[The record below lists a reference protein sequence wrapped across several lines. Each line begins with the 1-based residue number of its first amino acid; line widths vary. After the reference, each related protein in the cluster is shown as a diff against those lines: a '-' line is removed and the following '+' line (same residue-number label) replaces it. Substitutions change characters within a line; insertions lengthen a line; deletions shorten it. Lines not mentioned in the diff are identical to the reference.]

1 MADLRSDLEARL
13 AGEVRFDAVSR
24 ALYSTDASVY
34 QIEPVGVAIVRSRE
48 DVLAALAC
56 ARAHGVSI
64 TARGGGTSQAGQ
76 AIGAGLQVDT
86 SKYFNRLLEVNV
98 EERWA
103 RVEPGI
109 VLDELNAQLAP
120 HRLRFAPDISTAS
133 RATIGGMISNNSS
146 GARSVRYGKTID
158 HVLDLHV
165 VLADGSV
172 AHLRPLTPGELDAA
186 CAAETFEGACYRTVR
201 RLAARH
207 AEEIDRRYPK
217 ILRRVGGY
225 NLDAFTPARNSAD
238 AGAGAPFN
246 LAKLVVGSEGTL
258 GLIVEARLNLV
269 PLPNAKAV
277 LTIEYDDLLDALG
290 ETPAILAHDPSAVE
304 VMDRSILDH
313 ARENPALD
321 AMRRAVLHT
330 DCGAL
335 LCVELYGDSVAEL
348 RQRLDRLEA
357 DVRARGVATHTT
369 RATAPA
375 DQARIW
381 KLRESSLGLSMAMK
395 GDAKSISFVEDTAV
409 APERLRGFIERFLE
423 VVRRHGTTAGVYAH
437 ASVGCLHV
445 RPVINLK
452 TAAGVQQFEAI
463 AHEIAGLVLEFGGA
477 LSGEHGDGLVR
488 GPFMARM
495 FGPELYEA
503 FRTVKRTFDPN
514 GLFNPGK
521 IVDAP
526 PLTANLRYGAGYRT
540 PNPAAVFDHSEHG
553 GLGRAVEMC
562 SGVGAC
568 RKTLSGTMCPSYMA
582 TRDEAHSTR
591 GRANTLRLAMT
602 GALGRDDPRETGL
615 GDRDVYD
622 VLDLCLECRACKTEC
637 PVGVD
642 MARFKSEFLADYWR
656 RHGTP
661 LRARVLGHIRDLSAL
676 ASRAAPLV
684 NPWLD
689 RGWVRALNERFFG
702 IDRRRSLPPWAR
714 RTLAAAWRQRSTGD
728 GGRTPAPGSGL
739 AVAAAA
745 ARANATAVAA
755 AGARADATA
764 VAAAG
769 ARADAGAVAAA
780 AARANAKAGARAV
793 APDAVLFNDTFTNY
807 FDPEIGLAAADVLEA
822 AGLTVGLGPDA
833 CCGRP
838 LISQGLLDEARE
850 RAADAVRRLYPLAA
864 AGTPIILLEPS
875 CLSALT
881 DDAPALLRGEAQQ
894 QAREI
899 AAACV
904 LFEDYLNQRL
914 GDGRAALHLRSG
926 PDEILLHG
934 HCHQKSL
941 GLVGPARALLD
952 RIPGARVTDLDSGCC
967 GMAGSFGYAREHF
980 DISRQIGERR
990 LLPAARSLG
999 PDGVL
1004 VAAGTSCRHQV
1015 HDFTG
1020 VRALHPAV
1028 LLQSLLA

>member
-1 MADLRSDLEARL
+1 MDELRRDLEARL
-13 AGEVRFDAVSR
+13 DGEVRFDAVSR

-34 QIEPVGVAIVRSRE
+34 QIRPLGVAIARSRE
-48 DVLAALAC
+48 DVLAAIDC
-56 ARAHGVSI
+56 ARAHGCSI

-76 AIGAGLQVDT
+76 AIGAGLQLDT
-86 SKYFNRLLEVNV
+86 SKYLNRLLEVNV

-165 VLADGSV
+165 ALADGSV
-172 AHLRPLTPGELDAA
+172 AHFRPLNGAELDAV
-186 CAAETFEGACYRTVR
+186 CAAPTFEGGCYRTVR

-207 AEEIDRRYPK
+207 ADEIERRYPK

-225 NLDAFTPARNSAD
+225 NLDAFTPARSA
-238 AGAGAPFN
+238 AGEPFN
-246 LAKLVVGSEGTL
+246 LAKLIVGSEGTL
-258 GLIVEARLNLV
+258 GLILEARLNLV
-269 PLPNAKAV
+269 PLPHAKAV
-277 LTIEYDDLLDALG
+277 LTIEYGDLLDALG
-290 ETPAILAHDPSAVE
+290 DTPAILEHDPSAIE

-321 AMRRAVLHT
+321 AMRRAVLRT

-335 LCVELYGDSVAEL
+335 LCVELYGDTAEEL
-348 RQRLDRLEA
+348 VPRLERLEA
-357 DVRARGVATHTT
+357 AVRARGSAVHTT

-409 APERLRGFIERFLE
+409 APEKLRDFIARFLSII
-423 VVRRHGTTAGVYAH
+423 RRHGTTAGVYAH

-445 RPVINLK
+445 RPVVNMK
-452 TAAGVQQFEAI
+452 TASGVRQFEAI
-463 AHEIAGLVLEFGGA
+463 ATEIADLVLEFGGA

-495 FGPELYEA
+495 FGPALYDA
-503 FRTVKRTFDPN
+503 FRTVKRTFDPE

-526 PLTANLRYGAGYRT
+526 PLTANLRYGAAYRT
-540 PNPAAVFDHSEHG
+540 PDPPTAFDHSAYG

-591 GRANTLRLAMT
+591 GRANALRLAMT
-602 GALGRDDPRETGL
+602 GALGLDGPREAGL
-615 GDRDVYD
+615 GERGVHD

-642 MARFKSEFLADYWR
+642 MARFKSEFLADYQR

-661 LRARVLGHIRDLSAL
+661 LRARVLGHIHDLSAL
-676 ASRAAPLV
+676 ASRAAPLL
-684 NPWLD
+684 NPWLA
-689 RGWVRALNERFFG
+689 RGWVRRLNETVFG
-702 IDRRRSLPPWAR
+702 IDRRRSLPAWAP
-714 RTLAAAWRQRSTGD
+714 RTLAAAWGDRPSGGRGEARAPGARVLPTERTGAASATGNGAVTAGNGEAATGD
-728 GGRTPAPGSGL
+728 G
-739 AVAAAA
+739 AA
-745 ARANATAVAA
+745 
-755 AGARADATA
+755 
-764 VAAAG
+764 
-769 ARADAGAVAAA
+769 
-780 AARANAKAGARAV
+780 
-793 APDAVLFNDTFTNY
+793 APDAILFADTFTNY
-807 FDPEIGLAAADVLEA
+807 YDPDIGLAAADVLEA
-822 AGLTVGLGPDA
+822 AGLAVGLGPDA

-838 LISQGLLDEARE
+838 LISQGLLGAARD
-850 RAADAVRRLYPLAA
+850 RAADAVRRLHPLAA
-864 AGTPIILLEPS
+864 AGTPIVLLEPS
-875 CLSALT
+875 CLSALI

-894 QAREI
+894 QAREV
-899 AAACV
+899 ATACV
-904 LFEDYLNQRL
+904 LFEDFLNRRL
-914 GDGRAALHLRSG
+914 DDGSASLALGSG
-926 PDEILLHG
+926 PEEILLHG

-941 GLVGPARALLD
+941 GLVGPAKALLD

-980 DISRQIGERR
+980 DISRQIGELR
-990 LLPAARSLG
+990 LLPAARELG
-999 PDGVL
+999 PGGVL

-1015 HDFTG
+1015 HDFAG
-1020 VRALHPAV
+1020 VRALHPAQ
-1028 LLQSLLA
+1028 LLQSLLE

>member
-1 MADLRSDLEARL
+1 MSDLRTDLEARL

-34 QIEPVGVAIVRSRE
+34 QIQPLGVAIVRSRE
-48 DVLAALAC
+48 DMLAALEC
-56 ARAHGVSI
+56 ARAHGCSI

-76 AIGAGLQVDT
+76 AIGSGLQIDT
-86 SKYFNRLLEVNV
+86 SKYFNRVLEVNV

-165 VLADGSV
+165 ALADGSV
-172 AHLRPLTPGELDAA
+172 AHLRPLPPEELETI
-186 CAAETFEGACYRTVR
+186 CAADTLEGNCYRAVR
-201 RLAARH
+201 QLAARH

-225 NLDAFTPARNSAD
+225 NLDAFTPAHT
-238 AGAGAPFN
+238 GGGEPFN
-246 LAKLVVGSEGTL
+246 LAKLIVGSEGTL
-258 GLIVEARLNLV
+258 GLILEARLNLV
-269 PLPNAKAV
+269 PLPKAKAV

-290 ETPAILAHDPSAVE
+290 ETPAILAHNPSAVE
-304 VMDRSILDH
+304 VMDHSILDH

-321 AMRRAVLHT
+321 AMRRAVLKT

-335 LCVELYGDSVAEL
+335 LCVELYGDSAQEI
-348 RQRLDRLEA
+348 RPRLNRLESN
-357 DVRARGVATHTT
+357 VRARGVATHTS
-369 RATAPA
+369 RAIAPS

-381 KLRESSLGLSMAMK
+381 KLRESSLGLSMAIK

-409 APERLRGFIERFLE
+409 GPQKLRDFIERFLE
-423 VVRRHGTTAGVYAH
+423 VIRRHGTTAGIYAH

-445 RPVINLK
+445 RPVVNMK

-463 AHEIAGLVLEFGGA
+463 ANEIADLVLEFGGA

-488 GPFMARM
+488 GPFMERM
-495 FGPELYEA
+495 FGSELYEA
-503 FRTVKRTFDPN
+503 FRTVKRTFDPE

-526 PLTANLRYGAGYRT
+526 PLTTNLRYGADYRT
-540 PNPAAVFDHSEHG
+540 PNPESAFDHSEHG

-591 GRANTLRLAMT
+591 GRANTLRLAMNGGLGNGT
-602 GALGRDDPRETGL
+602 GLGNGNRAPDAGL
-615 GDRDVYD
+615 GDRGVYD

-661 LRARVLGHIRDLSAL
+661 LRARVLGNVRTLSAL
-676 ASRAAPLV
+676 ASRVAPLI

-689 RGWVRALNERFFG
+689 RDWVRSLNERFFG
-702 IDRRRSLPPWAR
+702 IDRRRSLPPWAS
-714 RTLAAAWRQRSTGD
+714 RTLAGAWRRRRRSAG
-728 GGRTPAPGSGL
+728 
-739 AVAAAA
+739 
-745 ARANATAVAA
+745 N
-755 AGARADATA
+755 GARRGT
-764 VAAAG
+764 
-769 ARADAGAVAAA
+769 
-780 AARANAKAGARAV
+780 
-793 APDAVLFNDTFTNY
+793 PDAVLFNDTFTNY
-807 FDPEIGLAAADVLEA
+807 YDPQIGLAAADVLEA
-822 AGLTVGLGPDA
+822 AGLRVGLAPHA

-838 LISQGLLDEARE
+838 LISQGLLAAARN
-850 RAADAVRRLYPLAA
+850 RAEHAVRRLHPLAA
-864 AGTPIILLEPS
+864 AGTPIVLLEPS

-881 DDAPALLRGEAQQ
+881 DDVPDLLRGDAQQ
-894 QAREI
+894 RAREV

-904 LFEDYLNQRL
+904 LFEDYLNRRL
-914 GDGRAALHLRSG
+914 TDSGATLSLRSG
-926 PDEILLHG
+926 PNRILLHG

-941 GLVGPARALLD
+941 GLVAPAKALLE
-952 RIPGARVTDLDSGCC
+952 RIPGTRVTDLDSGCC

-980 DISRQIGERR
+980 DISQRIGERR
-990 LLPAARSLG
+990 LLPAARALEPES
-999 PDGVL
+999 VL

-1020 VRALHPAV
+1020 VRAQHPAV
-1028 LLQSLLA
+1028 LLQSLLE